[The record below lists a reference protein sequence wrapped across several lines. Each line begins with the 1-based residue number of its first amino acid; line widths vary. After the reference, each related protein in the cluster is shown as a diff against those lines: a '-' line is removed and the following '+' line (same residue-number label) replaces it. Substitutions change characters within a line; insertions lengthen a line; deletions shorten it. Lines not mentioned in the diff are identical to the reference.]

1 MLRIPPPKRQIGV
14 RHHLPFASR
23 ILRGR
28 QLHTLTF
35 RPGASLARQTVGS
48 HLRVIASAGHPGRV
62 NCASASSQEKDM
74 ISAEDIGRTRRV
86 AADVDAGVFG
96 DANATGGCCERRSHV
111 SWVKLS
117 GTVWD
122 SMREM
127 WRTNVPINRRP
138 INKRAVDDSI
148 LLLPHARSRSAIQ
161 MLVLRHCTE
170 YLQPEQKSRYVNNA
184 YTNIHIAFN
193 RHGNGD
199 NRYM

>member
-48 HLRVIASAGHPGRV
+48 HLRVIASAGHAGRV
-62 NCASASSQEKDM
+62 NCASASSQEKYM

-111 SWVKLS
+111 SWIKLS
-117 GTVWD
+117 GTVCRKD
-122 SMREM
+122 AVRMSQLIADQSTNAPLMTPFFSFPMRG
-127 WRTNVPINRRP
+127 RGVPY
-138 INKRAVDDSI
+138 KC
-148 LLLPHARSRSAIQ
+148 L
-161 MLVLRHCTE
+161 C
-170 YLQPEQKSRYVNNA
+170 
-184 YTNIHIAFN
+184 
-193 RHGNGD
+193 
-199 NRYM
+199 